1 MKQRKC
7 KYCDK
12 RIEGHTE
19 KQVDYMLMQHM
30 LSKHPEK
37 VRIEE

>member
-1 MKQRKC
+1 MIEKKC

-12 RIEGHTE
+12 KIEGHTE
-19 KQVDYMLMQHM
+19 KQVDYMMKQHS

-37 VRIEE
+37 VKIK